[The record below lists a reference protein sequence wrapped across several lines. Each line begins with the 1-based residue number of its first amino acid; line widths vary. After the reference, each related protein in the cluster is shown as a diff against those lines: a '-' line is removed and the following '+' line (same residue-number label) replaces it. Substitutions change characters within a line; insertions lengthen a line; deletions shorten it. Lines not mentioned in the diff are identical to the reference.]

1 MSVALHDTISVV
13 AKSDNGAQHVGRFIR
28 RQVIPAGM
36 SVTEAA
42 RRLGVGRPA
51 LSNLLNGRAALSQ
64 NMALRLE
71 ATFGADRA
79 RLLEFQAAGDR
90 ERRSVEDRAVAV
102 GTYAPS
108 FLTIEA
114 RRIEE
119 WAAGSIAARD
129 RLPVLLRRLVHA
141 TGRELRRVDFP
152 GYDNAQRHSW
162 DGRVEADAATL
173 WVPEG
178 RSFWEFGADKRPK
191 AKADRDYR
199 ARLGALPPVERA
211 KCTFV
216 FVTPRNWEGKEE
228 WARGREAAG
237 DWKAVRALDASDLE
251 QWLENTIA
259 PRIWLAGELGIPT
272 EGFQTLDRF
281 WERWAQASNP
291 PMADAIFAPS
301 VAVHA
306 DGFTKW
312 LKHKPDAGPL
322 AVAADSREEA
332 VAFLA
337 CLFRHGGAPAHDRDR
352 AVVFESAA
360 TLRTLAGSPSPFIP
374 IVYGEDT
381 EREIA
386 SHYRQRHCIVVRPRN
401 AVHREPDVA
410 VELLGREAFEQALAD
425 MGVTE
430 RDRIDRLAS
439 ESGRS
444 PTVLRR
450 RLSPIPA
457 IGTPLWAREADVAR
471 SLIPMVLVG
480 AWHKGSPADCEVLAA
495 LARRDYDGVE
505 ENVVDLVQ
513 RDDSPVWCV
522 GQYRG
527 VVSKI
532 DALFAV
538 SPSMTAADVTD
549 FVDFAEY
556 VLSESDPAL
565 ELPADR
571 RWAAGLYDKLRKHS
585 DALRTGICETLV
597 MLSVHGNTLFR
608 QRLGVDVAADVAA
621 LVGRLLTPFTGDKL
635 RSHDR
640 DLPGYAEAAP
650 GRFLELIEADL
661 GSANPV
667 LQALLKPAAPGL
679 FDSPARA
686 GVLWALERLA
696 WNPRHFPR
704 VVTILARLSE
714 TKIDDNWVNRPI
726 NSLSGLFRAWLPQ
739 TAASLDDRIR
749 ALETVWR
756 RFPGVGWRICIQQF
770 EGRQQVAFSNN
781 RPRWREDAAGHGATE
796 SDRRGFV
803 RKALDLALS
812 RPSREH
818 DEGTLGDLIERLEV
832 MAERD
837 RAAAWQVIEDWA
849 RTETDKKARARLR
862 AKIRIVVLGWGRSRG
877 LDAAQMDRAREV
889 WVELGPKDPVG
900 RHAWL
905 FASGWLEYL
914 DDDLDVAESDKR
926 VDERRREAMREIWSV
941 RGLDGALEL
950 AAESDGGTVGRY
962 VAGCA
967 AEPDSA
973 ADVLRTCLSTG
984 AGSPE
989 KLDAFMGAFM
999 SCLDE
1004 DVRSAVIPT
1013 VAETAKT
1020 DQRVRLF
1027 KCAPFRDETWRL
1039 LDRQDARVRDRYW
1052 REVSPWMA
1060 RTESETSEVIDRLVE
1075 AGRPW
1080 EAFSAVRFDWDK
1092 VETSRLKRL
1101 LAALVE
1107 VAPPPGR
1114 QFQVESWS
1122 LSKVLDSL
1130 DGRPGVTVDEMAQ
1143 LEFAF
1148 IDRLDRSEHGIPN
1161 IERRVAKSPALFVQ
1175 ALALS
1180 TTRDDGG
1187 QDPMEWRVDD
1197 PGRRKAL
1204 RHAAYLLLDSV
1215 GLLPGVDTGGRGDV
1229 DVLSRWVAEAR
1240 RLCAEHGR
1248 AGIGDDRIGQLLSRA
1263 PAAEDGSWP
1272 CRPVCEVLQT
1282 IASRDVAAGFEVGV
1296 YNARGVHSRSLDEG
1310 GVQERAL
1317 SAKYRAYAERLTFD
1331 YPYVANLLER
1341 IAAAYDW
1348 EAERE
1353 DQVTVLEARLGD
1365 LAGEP
1370 SSGVP
1375 SGLMPRH
1382 AHAASS

>member
-28 RQVIPAGM
+28 QQVIPAGM

-79 RLLEFQAAGDR
+79 RLLELQAAGDR

-119 WAAGSIAARD
+119 WTAGNIAARD

-152 GYDNAQRHSW
+152 GYDNAQRHGW

-178 RSFWEFGADKRPK
+178 RSFWEFGVDRRPK

-199 ARLGALPPVERA
+199 ARLGALPPAERA

-216 FVTPRNWEGKEE
+216 FVTPRNWAGKEE

-272 EGFQTLDRF
+272 DGFQTLDRF
-281 WERWAQASNP
+281 WERWAQASEP
-291 PMADAIFAPS
+291 PMSDAIFASS

-306 DGFTKW
+306 DRFTKW
-312 LKHKPDAGPL
+312 LKQKPDAGPL

-337 CLFRHGGAPAHDRDR
+337 CLFRHGGTPAHDRDR

-381 EREIA
+381 ERELA
-386 SHYRQRHCIVVRPRN
+386 SHYRERHCIVIRPRN
-401 AVHREPDVA
+401 AVDREPDIA

-457 IGTPLWAREADVAR
+457 IRTPSWARDADVAR
-471 SLIPMVLVG
+471 SLIPMALVG
-480 AWHKGSPADCEVLAA
+480 AWHKGSPADCEVIAA
-495 LARRDYDGVE
+495 LAGRDYDGVE
-505 ENVVDLVQ
+505 EDVVDLVQ
-513 RDDSPVWCV
+513 RDDSPIWCV

-571 RWAAGLYDKLRKHS
+571 RWAAGLYSKLREHS
-585 DALRTGICETLV
+585 AALRIGICETLV
-597 MLSVHGNTLFR
+597 MLSVHGNDLFR
-608 QRLGVDVAADVAA
+608 QRLGVDAAAAVAA
-621 LVGRLLTPFTGDKL
+621 LVERLLTPFTSDKL
-635 RSHDR
+635 RSHDGE
-640 DLPGYAEAAP
+640 LPGYAEAAP
-650 GRFLELIEADL
+650 GRFLELLEADL

-667 LQALLKPAAPGL
+667 LQALLVPTSPGL
-679 FDSPARA
+679 FDSPART

-696 WNPRHFPR
+696 WNPQHFPR

-714 TKIDDNWVNRPI
+714 TEIDDNWVNRPI
-726 NSLSGLFRAWLPQ
+726 NSLSGLFRSWLPQ
-739 TAASLDDRIR
+739 TAASLDERIR

-756 RFPGVGWRICIQQF
+756 RFPGIGWRICIQQF
-770 EGRQQVAFSNN
+770 EGRQQVAFPNN
-781 RPRWREDAAGHGATE
+781 RPRWREDAAGAGHGATAA
-796 SDRRGFV
+796 DRSGFV
-803 RKALDLALS
+803 RKALALALS

-818 DEGTLGDLIERLEV
+818 DEETLGDLIERLHV

-837 RAAAWQVIEDWA
+837 RAAVWHVIDDWA
-849 RTETDKKARARLR
+849 RTETDKKARALLR
-862 AKIRIVVLGWGRSRG
+862 AKIGFVVLRWGRSRG

-889 WVELGPKDPVG
+889 WAELGPKDPVG

-905 FASGWLEYL
+905 FASRWVEYP
-914 DDDLDVAESDKR
+914 DDDLDIAESEKR
-926 VDERRREAMREIWSV
+926 VDERRREAMKATWSV
-941 RGLDGALEL
+941 RGFDGALEL
-950 AAESDGGTVGRY
+950 AAEGDGWTVGRY
-962 VAGCA
+962 AAGCA
-967 AEPDSA
+967 AEPASA
-973 ADVLRTCLSTG
+973 ADVLRTCLATG
-984 AGSPE
+984 VGSPE
-989 KLDAFMGAFM
+989 KLDAFMGGFI
-999 SCLDE
+999 SCLDA
-1004 DVRSAVIPT
+1004 DVGSAVIPA
-1013 VAETAKT
+1013 VAETAKVE
-1020 DQRVRLF
+1020 QRVRLF

-1039 LDRQDARVRDRYW
+1039 LDPQDVRVRDRYW
-1052 REVSPWMA
+1052 REVSPLMA
-1060 RTESETSEVIDRLVE
+1060 RFTEAETSEVIDRLVE

-1101 LAALVE
+1101 LALVE
-1107 VAPPPGR
+1107 AAPPPGR

-1122 LSKVLDSL
+1122 LSKALDSL

-1148 IDRLDRSEHGIPN
+1148 IDKLDDSEHGIPN
-1161 IERRVAKSPALFVQ
+1161 IECRVAESPALFVQ
-1175 ALALS
+1175 ALALF
-1180 TTRDDGG
+1180 TTRDDDG

-1197 PGRRKAL
+1197 PERRDAL
-1204 RHAAYLLLDSV
+1204 GDAAYRLLDRV
-1215 GLLPGVDTGGRGDV
+1215 RRLPGVDTEGRGDA
-1229 DVLSRWVAEAR
+1229 DMLSRWVAEAR

-1248 AGIGDDRIGQLLSRA
+1248 AGIGDERIGQLLSRA
-1263 PAAEDGSWP
+1263 PAVEDGSWP

-1282 IASRDVAAGFEVGV
+1282 VASPDVAAGFEIGV
-1296 YNARGVHSRSLDEG
+1296 RNARGVHSRSLDEG
-1310 GVQERAL
+1310 GAQERAL

-1331 YPYVANLLER
+1331 YPYVANILER

-1353 DQVTVLEARLGD
+1353 DSEVLTRKRLQY
-1365 LAGEP
+1365 
-1370 SSGVP
+1370 
-1375 SGLMPRH
+1375 
-1382 AHAASS
+1382 

>member
-1 MSVALHDTISVV
+1 
-13 AKSDNGAQHVGRFIR
+13 
-28 RQVIPAGM
+28 M

-71 ATFGADRA
+71 ATFRADRA
-79 RLLEFQAAGDR
+79 RLLELQAAGDR

-119 WAAGSIAARD
+119 WAAANIAARD

-141 TGRELRRVDFP
+141 TGRELRHVDFP
-152 GYDNAQRHSW
+152 GYDNAQRHGW

-178 RSFWEFGADKRPK
+178 RSFWEFGVDQRPK
-191 AKADRDYR
+191 AKADKDYR
-199 ARLGALPPVERA
+199 ARLGALRPVERA
-211 KCTFV
+211 NCTFV
-216 FVTPRNWEGKEE
+216 FVTPRNWSGKDEWVRGKEE
-228 WARGREAAG
+228 AG

-251 QWLENTIA
+251 QWLENTVA
-259 PRIWLAGELGIPT
+259 PRIWLAGELGLPT
-272 EGFQTLDRF
+272 KGFRTLDGF
-281 WERWAQASNP
+281 WHRWARDSDP
-291 PMADAIFAPS
+291 PITPKIFEPS
-301 VAVHA
+301 VTAHLER
-306 DGFTKW
+306 FTKW
-312 LKHKPDAGPL
+312 LEKPPGDGPL
-322 AVAADSREEA
+322 TVAADSREEA
-332 VAFLA
+332 VAFVA
-337 CLFRHGGAPAHDRDR
+337 CLFRHNDAPAAHRDH
-352 AVVFESAA
+352 AVVFESAG
-360 TLRTLAGSPSPFIP
+360 TLQELAGSPSPFIP
-374 IVYGEDT
+374 IVYAEDT
-381 EREIA
+381 ERELA
-386 SHYRQRHCIVVRPRN
+386 SHYRQRHCIAVRPRN
-401 AVHREPDVA
+401 AVDREPDIA
-410 VELLGREAFEQALAD
+410 VELLGHEAFEQALAG
-425 MGVTE
+425 MGITE
-430 RDRIDRLAS
+430 RDRSDRLAS

-457 IGTPLWAREADVAR
+457 IGTPSWARDAEVAR
-471 SLIPMVLVG
+471 SLIPMALVG

-495 LARRDYDGVE
+495 LAGRDYDGVE
-505 ENVVDLVQ
+505 EDVVGLDQ

-565 ELPADR
+565 ELPADQ
-571 RWAAGLYDKLRKHS
+571 RWAAGLYGKLRKHS

-597 MLSVHGNTLFR
+597 LLSVHGNALFR
-608 QRLGVDVAADVAA
+608 QRLGIDVVADVAA
-621 LVGRLLTPFTGDKL
+621 LVERLLTPFTSDKL
-635 RSHDR
+635 RLHDR

-650 GRFLELIEADL
+650 GRFLELVEADL
-661 GSANPV
+661 RSANPV
-667 LQALLKPAAPGL
+667 LRALLKPASPGL
-679 FDSPARA
+679 FDSPART

-696 WNPRHFPR
+696 WNPQHFPR
-704 VVTILARLSE
+704 VVNILARLSE
-714 TKIDDNWVNRPI
+714 TEIDDNLVNRPI
-726 NSLSGLFRAWLPQ
+726 NSLSGFFRSWLPQ

-770 EGRQQVAFSNN
+770 EGRQQVAFPNN
-781 RPRWREDAAGHGATE
+781 RPRWREDAAGAGHGVTP
-796 SDRRGFV
+796 SDQSQFV
-803 RKALDLALS
+803 REALALALS
-812 RPSREH
+812 RPAREH
-818 DEGTLGDLIERLEV
+818 DEETLGDLIERLHV
-832 MAERD
+832 MAEPD
-837 RAAAWQVIEDWA
+837 RAAVWHVIEDWT
-849 RTETDKKARARLR
+849 RTETDKKARALLR
-862 AKIRIVVLGWGRSRG
+862 AKIGFVVLRWGRSRG
-877 LDAAQMDRAREV
+877 LDAGQMDRAREV
-889 WVELGPKDPVG
+889 WTELGPKDPVG

-905 FASGWLEYL
+905 FVSGWLEYPDDAL
-914 DDDLDVAESDKR
+914 DIAESENR
-926 VDERRREAMREIWSV
+926 VDERRREAMRDIWCV
-941 RGLDGALEL
+941 RGFDGVLEL
-950 AAESDGGTVGRY
+950 AAESDGWTVGRY
-962 VAGCA
+962 AAGCA

-984 AGSPE
+984 TGSPE
-989 KLDAFMGAFM
+989 KLDAFIGGFIT
-999 SCLDE
+999 CLDE
-1004 DVRSAVIPT
+1004 DVRSAVILA
-1013 VAETAKT
+1013 VAETAKV

-1039 LDRQDARVRDRYW
+1039 LDRQDAPVRDRYW
-1052 REVSPWMA
+1052 REVSPGMA
-1060 RTESETSEVIDRLVE
+1060 RFTESETSEVIDRLVE

-1107 VAPPPGR
+1107 AAPSPGR

-1122 LSKVLDSL
+1122 LSKALDSL
-1130 DGRPGVTVDEMAQ
+1130 DGRPGVTADEMAQ

-1148 IDRLDRSEHGIPN
+1148 IDTLDDSEHGIPN
-1161 IERRVAKSPALFVQ
+1161 VERRVAESPALFVQ
-1175 ALALS
+1175 ALALF
-1180 TTRDDGG
+1180 TTRDDDG
-1187 QDPMEWRVDD
+1187 QDPTEWQVDD
-1197 PGRRKAL
+1197 PERREAL
-1204 RHAAYLLLDSV
+1204 GDAAYQLLDRV
-1215 GLLPGVDTGGRGDV
+1215 RRLPGVDPEGTGAA
-1229 DVLSRWVAEAR
+1229 DVLGRWVTEVR

-1248 AGIGDDRIGQLLSRA
+1248 AGIGDERIGQLLSRA
-1263 PAAEDGSWP
+1263 PVADGSWP

-1282 IASRDVAAGFEVGV
+1282 LASPDVARGFQVGRL
-1296 YNARGVHSRSLDEG
+1296 NARGVHSRGLDEG

-1317 SAKYRAYAERLTFD
+1317 SAKYRAYAERLIFD
-1331 YPYVANLLER
+1331 YPYVASILER
-1341 IAAAYDW
+1341 IAEAYDW

-1353 DQVTVLEARLGD
+1353 DSEVLTRKRLQY
-1365 LAGEP
+1365 
-1370 SSGVP
+1370 
-1375 SGLMPRH
+1375 
-1382 AHAASS
+1382 

>member
-1 MSVALHDTISVV
+1 M
-13 AKSDNGAQHVGRFIR
+13 AKSDNGAQRVGGFIR
-28 RQVIPAGM
+28 HQVIPAGM

-51 LSNLLNGRAALSQ
+51 LSNLLNGRAALSP
-64 NMALRLE
+64 NMALRLQ

-79 RLLEFQAAGDR
+79 RLLELQAAGDR

-102 GTYAPS
+102 GVYAPS
-108 FLTIEA
+108 FLTIKA
-114 RRIEE
+114 RQIEE
-119 WAAGSIAARD
+119 WAGNIEARD

-152 GYDNAQRHSW
+152 GYDNAQRHGW

-173 WVPEG
+173 WVPED
-178 RSFWEFGADKRPK
+178 RSFWEFGVDKRPK

-199 ARLGALPPVERA
+199 ARLVALPPAERA

-216 FVTPRNWEGKEE
+216 FVTPRNWPGKDE
-228 WARGREAAG
+228 WVRGREAAG

-259 PRIWLAGELGIPT
+259 PRIWLADELGIPN
-272 EGFQTLDRF
+272 GFETVDHF
-281 WERWAQASNP
+281 WDRWAKASEP
-291 PMADAIFAPS
+291 PMSEAIFASS
-301 VAVHA
+301 VAAHL
-306 DGFTKW
+306 DRFTKW
-312 LKHKPDAGPL
+312 LKQKPDAGPL

-337 CLFRHGGAPAHDRDR
+337 CLFRHDGTPAHDRDR

-374 IVYGEDT
+374 IVYSEDT

-386 SHYRQRHCIVVRPRN
+386 SHYRERHCVVIRPRN
-401 AVHREPDVA
+401 AVDRKPDVA
-410 VELLGREAFEQALAD
+410 VELLGREAFGQALAD

-457 IGTPLWAREADVAR
+457 IGTPSWARDADVAR
-471 SLIPMVLVG
+471 SLLPMALVG

-495 LARRDYDGVE
+495 LAGRDDYDRVE
-505 ENVVDLVQ
+505 KDIVNLFQ
-513 RDDSPVWCV
+513 HDDSPVWYID
-522 GQYRG
+522 QYRG

-538 SPSMTAADVTD
+538 SPWMTAADVTD

-565 ELPADR
+565 ELPPDDR
-571 RWAAGLYDKLRKHS
+571 RWAGLYGKLRKHS

-597 MLSVHGNTLFR
+597 MLSVHGNALFR
-608 QRLGVDVAADVAA
+608 HRLGGDAAADVAA
-621 LVGRLLTPFTGDKL
+621 LVKRLLTPFTSDKL

-650 GRFLELIEADL
+650 GRFLELLETDL
-661 GSANPV
+661 RSANP
-667 LQALLKPAAPGL
+667 ALLALLRSTSPVW
-679 FDSPARA
+679 FDSPART

-696 WNPRHFPR
+696 WNPQHFPR

-714 TKIDDNWVNRPI
+714 TEVDDDWENRPI
-726 NSLSGLFRAWLPQ
+726 NSLLELFRSCSPQ

-770 EGRQQVAFSNN
+770 EGRQQPPFPNN
-781 RPRWREDAAGHGATE
+781 RPRWREDAAGAGHGATE
-796 SDRRGFV
+796 SDRIGFV
-803 RKALDLALS
+803 RKALALALS
-812 RPSREH
+812 RPVREH
-818 DEGTLGDLIERLEV
+818 DEETLGDLIERLHV
-832 MAERD
+832 MDERD
-837 RAAAWQVIEDWA
+837 RAAVWHVIDDWA
-849 RTETDKKARARLR
+849 RTETDKRARALLR
-862 AKIRIVVLGWGRSRG
+862 AKIGFVVLRWGQSRG
-877 LDAAQMDRAREV
+877 LDGGQMDRAREV
-889 WVELGPKDPVG
+889 WTELGPKDPVG

-905 FASGWLEYL
+905 FAAGWLDYPDDAL
-914 DDDLDVAESDKR
+914 DIAEFEKR
-926 VDERRREAMREIWSV
+926 VDEQRREAMKAIWTV
-941 RGLDGALEL
+941 RGFDGALEL
-950 AAESDGGTVGRY
+950 AAESDGWTVGRY
-962 VAGCA
+962 AAGCA

-973 ADVLRTCLSTG
+973 GDVLRTCLSTG
-984 AGSPE
+984 TGSPE
-989 KLDAFMGAFM
+989 KLNAFTSGFI

-1004 DVRSAVIPT
+1004 DVRSAVILA
-1013 VAETAKT
+1013 VAATAKV
-1020 DQRVRLF
+1020 DQRVCLF

-1052 REVSPWMA
+1052 REVSPLMA
-1060 RTESETSEVIDRLVE
+1060 RFTESETSEVIDRLVE

-1080 EAFSAVRFDWDK
+1080 EAFSVVGFDWAK

-1107 VAPPPGR
+1107 AAPPPGR
-1114 QFQVESWS
+1114 QFNLDSWS
-1122 LSKVLDSL
+1122 LSKALDSL

-1180 TTRDDGG
+1180 TTRDDDG

-1204 RHAAYLLLDSV
+1204 GHAAYLLLDSV
-1215 GLLPGVDTGGRGDV
+1215 GFLPGVDTGGRGDA

-1248 AGIGDDRIGQLLSRA
+1248 AGIGDERIGQLLSRA

-1272 CRPVCEVLQT
+1272 CRAVCEVLQT

-1331 YPYVANLLER
+1331 YPYVANILER
-1341 IAAAYDW
+1341 IAEAYDW

-1353 DQVTVLEARLGD
+1353 DSEVLRRKRLQQ
-1365 LAGEP
+1365 
-1370 SSGVP
+1370 
-1375 SGLMPRH
+1375 
-1382 AHAASS
+1382 

>member
-1 MSVALHDTISVV
+1 
-13 AKSDNGAQHVGRFIR
+13 
-28 RQVIPAGM
+28 M

-79 RLLEFQAAGDR
+79 RLLELQAAGDR

-119 WAAGSIAARD
+119 WAAANIAARD
-129 RLPVLLRRLVHA
+129 RLPVLLRRLIHA
-141 TGRELRRVDFP
+141 TGRELRHVDFP
-152 GYDNAQRHSW
+152 GYDNAQRHGW

-178 RSFWEFGADKRPK
+178 RSFWEFGVDQRPK

-199 ARLGALPPVERA
+199 ARLGALPPGERA
-211 KCTFV
+211 NCTFV
-216 FVTPRNWEGKEE
+216 FVTPRNWSGKDE
-228 WARGREAAG
+228 WVRGKEAAG
-237 DWKAVRALDASDLE
+237 DWKAVKALDASDLE

-259 PRIWLAGELGIPT
+259 PRIWLDGELGRPT
-272 EGFQTLDRF
+272 KGFRTLDRF
-281 WERWAQASNP
+281 WNQWAQASAP
-291 PMADAIFAPS
+291 PLTDAIFAPS
-301 VAVHA
+301 VAAHLER
-306 DGFTKW
+306 FTTW
-312 LKHKPDAGPL
+312 LENPPGHGPL
-322 AVAADSREEA
+322 TVAADSREEA
-332 VAFLA
+332 VAFVA
-337 CLFRHGGAPAHDRDR
+337 CLFRHRDAPAADRDH
-352 AVVFESAA
+352 AVVFESAG
-360 TLRTLAGSPSPFIP
+360 TLQELAGSRSPFIP
-374 IVYGEDT
+374 TVYGDDT

-386 SHYRQRHCIVVRPRN
+386 AHYRQRHCIVVRPRN
-401 AVHREPDVA
+401 AVDREPDIA
-410 VELLGREAFEQALAD
+410 VELLGHEAFAQALAD

-430 RDRIDRLAS
+430 LDRIDRLAS

-457 IGTPLWAREADVAR
+457 IRTPSWARDADVAR
-471 SLIPMVLVG
+471 SLIPMALVG

-495 LARRDYDGVE
+495 LAGRDYDGVE
-505 ENVVDLVQ
+505 EAVVDLVQ

-549 FVDFAEY
+549 FLKSAEC
-556 VLSESDPAL
+556 VLSESDPKL

-571 RWAAGLYDKLRKHS
+571 RWAAGVYDKLRKHS
-585 DALRTGICETLV
+585 DALLTGICETLV

-621 LVGRLLTPFTGDKL
+621 LVERLLTPFTSDKL

-650 GRFLELIEADL
+650 GRFLELLEADL
-661 GSANPV
+661 RSANPV
-667 LQALLKPAAPGL
+667 LQALLKPASPGL
-679 FDSPARA
+679 FDSPART

-696 WNPRHFPR
+696 WNPQHFPR
-704 VVTILARLSE
+704 VVTILAKLSE
-714 TKIDDNWVNRPI
+714 TEIDDNWVNRPI
-726 NSLSGLFRAWLPQ
+726 NSLSGLFRSWLPQ

-749 ALETVWR
+749 ALETVWW

-770 EGRQQVAFSNN
+770 DGRRQVAFSNN
-781 RPRWREDAAGHGATE
+781 RPRWREDAAGAGHGATE
-796 SDRRGFV
+796 SDRSGFV
-803 RKALDLALS
+803 RKALALALS

-818 DEGTLGDLIERLEV
+818 DEGALGDLIERLHF
-832 MAERD
+832 MAEPD
-837 RAAAWQVIEDWA
+837 RAAVWHVIEDWA
-849 RTETDKKARARLR
+849 RTETDKKARALLR
-862 AKIRIVVLGWGRSRG
+862 AKIGFVVLRWGRSRG
-877 LDAAQMDRAREV
+877 LDAGQLGRAREV
-889 WVELGPKDPVG
+889 WTELGPKDPVG

-905 FASGWLEYL
+905 FASGWLEYP
-914 DDDLDVAESDKR
+914 DDDLDIAESEKR
-926 VDERRREAMREIWSV
+926 VDERRREAMKAIWCE
-941 RGLDGALEL
+941 RGFDGAVEL
-950 AAESDGGTVGRY
+950 AAESDGWTVGRY
-962 VAGCA
+962 AAGCA
-967 AEPDSA
+967 AGPDAA

-984 AGSPE
+984 TGSPE
-989 KLDAFMGAFM
+989 KLDAFMSGFI
-999 SCLDE
+999 SCLDA
-1004 DVRSAVIPT
+1004 DVRSAVIPA
-1013 VAETAKT
+1013 VAETAKV
-1020 DQRVRLF
+1020 DQRVGLF

-1039 LDRQDARVRDRYW
+1039 LDAQDARVRDRYW
-1052 REVSPWMA
+1052 REVSPGMA
-1060 RTESETSEVIDRLVE
+1060 RFTESETSEVIDRLVE

-1080 EAFSAVRFDWDK
+1080 EAFFAVRFDWDR

-1107 VAPPPGR
+1107 AAPPPGR
-1114 QFQVESWS
+1114 QFEVESWR
-1122 LSKVLDSL
+1122 LSKALDAL

-1148 IDRLDRSEHGIPN
+1148 IDTLDDSEHGIPN
-1161 IERRVAKSPALFVQ
+1161 IERRVAESPALFVQ
-1175 ALALS
+1175 ALALF
-1180 TTRDDGG
+1180 TPRDDNG

-1197 PGRRKAL
+1197 PERRDAL
-1204 RHAAYLLLDSV
+1204 GDAAYRLLDRV
-1215 GLLPGVDTGGRGDV
+1215 RRLPGVDTEGSGEA
-1229 DVLSRWVAEAR
+1229 DVLSRWVVEAR

-1248 AGIGDDRIGQLLSRA
+1248 AGIGDERIGQLLSRA
-1263 PAAEDGSWP
+1263 PAADGSWP

-1282 IASRDVAAGFEVGV
+1282 VASPDVARGFEVGV
-1296 YNARGVHSRSLDEG
+1296 RNARGVHSRGLDEG

-1331 YPYVANLLER
+1331 YPYVANILER
-1341 IAAAYDW
+1341 IAEAYEW

-1353 DQVTVLEARLGD
+1353 DSDVLTRKRLQY
-1365 LAGEP
+1365 
-1370 SSGVP
+1370 
-1375 SGLMPRH
+1375 
-1382 AHAASS
+1382 

>member
-1 MSVALHDTISVV
+1 MARRKGGGTD
-13 AKSDNGAQHVGRFIR
+13 VGGFIR
-28 RQVIPAGM
+28 RRVIPAGM

-51 LSNLLNGRAALSQ
+51 LSNLLNGRAALSP

-79 RLLEFQAAGDR
+79 RLLKLQADADR
-90 ERRSVEDRAVAV
+90 NRRSAEDRAVPV
-102 GTYAPS
+102 GTYAPG

-114 RRIEE
+114 RRIED
-119 WAAGSIAARD
+119 WAATNIRARD

-141 TGRELRRVDFP
+141 TGRELRHVDFP
-152 GYDNAQRHSW
+152 GHDNAQRHGW
-162 DGRVEADAATL
+162 DGRVEAEAATL

-178 RSFWEFGADKRPK
+178 RSFWEFGVDGRPA
-191 AKADRDYR
+191 AKAERDYR
-199 ARLGALPPVERA
+199 TRLGALPPGERA

-216 FVTPRNWEGKEE
+216 FVTPRNWPGKDE
-228 WARGREAAG
+228 WVRGREAAG
-237 DWKAVRALDASDLE
+237 DWRAVRALDASDLE
-251 QWLENTIA
+251 QWLETTIA
-259 PRIWLAGELGIPT
+259 PRIWLADELGLT
-272 EGFQTLDRF
+272 GGFETLDRF
-281 WERWAQASNP
+281 WDRWAEAGDP
-291 PMADAIFAPS
+291 PMTGAIFAPS
-301 VAVHA
+301 VTVHL
-306 DGFTKW
+306 DRFTKW
-312 LKHKPDAGPL
+312 LKEEPGGGPL

-337 CLFRHGGAPAHDRDR
+337 CLFRHGGTPAPARDR

-401 AVHREPDVA
+401 AVHRKPDVA
-410 VELLGREAFEQALAD
+410 VELLGREGFEQALAD
-425 MGVTE
+425 MGITE
-430 RDRIDRLAS
+430 RDRINRLAS
-439 ESGRS
+439 GSGRS

-457 IGTPLWAREADVAR
+457 IGTPSWARDADVAR
-471 SLIPMVLVG
+471 SLIPMALVG

-495 LARRDYDGVE
+495 LAGRDYDGVE
-505 ENVVDLVQ
+505 EDVVDLVQ

-538 SPSMTAADVTD
+538 SPWMTAADVTD

-565 ELPADR
+565 ELPADQ
-571 RWAAGLYDKLRKHS
+571 RWAAGLYNKLRKHS

-608 QRLGVDVAADVAA
+608 QRLGVDAAADVAA
-621 LVGRLLTPFTGDKL
+621 LVERLLTPFTSDKL
-635 RSHDR
+635 RSHDG
-640 DLPGYAEAAP
+640 DLPEYAEAAP
-650 GRFLELIEADL
+650 GRFLELLEADV
-661 GSANPV
+661 GSPNPV
-667 LQALLKPAAPGL
+667 LRALLKPASPGW
-679 FDSPARA
+679 FDSPART

-696 WNPRHFPR
+696 WNPQHFPR
-704 VVTILARLSE
+704 VVTILAGLSE
-714 TKIDDNWVNRPI
+714 TEIDDNWVNRPI
-726 NSLSGLFRAWLPQ
+726 NSLSGLFRSWLPQ

-756 RFPGVGWRICIQQF
+756 RFPGVGWGICIQQL
-770 EGRQQVAFSNN
+770 EGRQQVAFPNN
-781 RPRWREDAAGHGATE
+781 RPRWREDAAGASHEATE
-796 SDRRGFV
+796 SDRSGFV
-803 RKALDLALS
+803 RKALALALS

-818 DEGTLGDLIERLEV
+818 DEETLGDLIECLDV

-837 RAAAWQVIEDWA
+837 RAAVWHVIEDWA
-849 RTETDKKARARLR
+849 RTETDKRARALLR
-862 AKIRIVVLGWGRSRG
+862 AKIGVVVLRWGRSRG

-889 WVELGPKDPVG
+889 WAELGPKDPVG

-905 FASGWLEYL
+905 FASRWLEYPDDAL
-914 DDDLDVAESDKR
+914 DIAESDKL
-926 VDERRREAMREIWSV
+926 VDERRREAMRDIWCV
-941 RGLDGALEL
+941 RGFDGALEL

-962 VAGCA
+962 AAGCA

-984 AGSPE
+984 TGSPE
-989 KLDAFMGAFM
+989 KLDAFMGGFI

-1004 DVRSAVIPT
+1004 DVRSAVIPA
-1013 VAETAKT
+1013 VAETAKAE
-1020 DQRVRLF
+1020 QKIRLF
-1027 KCAPFRDETWRL
+1027 MCAPFRAETWRL

-1052 REVSPWMA
+1052 REVSPGMA
-1060 RTESETSEVIDRLVE
+1060 RFTESDTSEGIDRLVE

-1107 VAPPPGR
+1107 GAPPPGR
-1114 QFQVESWS
+1114 QFEVESRS
-1122 LSKVLDSL
+1122 LSEALDSL
-1130 DGRPGVTVDEMAQ
+1130 DGRPGVTVDGMAQ

-1148 IDRLDRSEHGIPN
+1148 IDTLDHSEHGIPN
-1161 IERRVAKSPALFVQ
+1161 IERRVAESPALFVQ
-1175 ALALS
+1175 ALALF
-1180 TTRDDGG
+1180 TTRDDDG

-1197 PGRRKAL
+1197 PERRDAL
-1204 RHAAYLLLDSV
+1204 GHAAYRLLDRV
-1215 GLLPGVDTGGRGDV
+1215 RRLPGVDTKGRGDA
-1229 DVLSRWVAEAR
+1229 DVLSRWVVEAR

-1248 AGIGDDRIGQLLSRA
+1248 AGIGDERIGQLLSRV
-1263 PAAEDGSWP
+1263 PAVEDGPWP
-1272 CRPVCEVLQT
+1272 GRPVCEVLQT
-1282 IASRDVAAGFEVGV
+1282 IASPDVATGFEVGV
-1296 YNARGVHSRSLDEG
+1296 RNARGVHSRSLDEG
-1310 GVQERAL
+1310 GVQERVL

-1331 YPYVANLLER
+1331 YPYVANILER
-1341 IAAAYDW
+1341 IAEAYDW

-1353 DQVTVLEARLGD
+1353 DSEVLTRKRLQY
-1365 LAGEP
+1365 
-1370 SSGVP
+1370 
-1375 SGLMPRH
+1375 
-1382 AHAASS
+1382 